1 MRKKTLLM
9 TLLMLIGFSFANATD
24 VVVGTQE
31 SNKLTNLFP
40 TNPYTAYSLT
50 EQIYTPA
57 EIGTNGSITSI
68 SFYRDWTSESVDELN
83 MPGLKLYMKHTTSS
97 KFNNNTDM
105 IALNESNLVW
115 EGNFTA
121 PSVEY
126 KGWVT
131 IELDEPFQYNGTDN
145 LLIAFYDTNPQK
157 TEANTNKFYYVTT
170 TENSALAYYSNDVVP
185 DLSSI
190 NSYSGS
196 TMPMKAHN
204 YVKFNIVQR
213 VNFEVNNLYESRAF
227 PVYTNYN
234 YCLTEQIYTAAEVGE
249 AKAINSLSFFMT
261 SDVAYSRNIKLYLM
275 HTDKEA
281 FDNDDDFL
289 SYSNSNMVFQG
300 NVNFVPGDWT
310 TITFDVA
317 FPYNGTQNLAV
328 IFVDETGTYTTRYFL
343 AYPAGSYQGLFSYTD
358 NFVVG
363 ASNATDATH
372 TRSQSKAQM
381 RINNGDIIGEMKAT
395 MPFNAGNAYSLSQ
408 QIYYPSD
415 FITTPNAI
423 SSISFYNKGAET
435 TRNIDLYLVHTSK
448 YKFESATDW
457 IPFTESDKVFSGNVT
472 FGEDE
477 WTAIQFD
484 KYFDYDGNSYVA
496 LIIDDNTGEAADPVQ
511 FSAFYSSY
519 ARTNILSG
527 SSNYTAS
534 NISSYEGTVGN
545 YLNAIRVN
553 DKGLNFK
560 PTSIEVS
567 DITWDGATVSWTS
580 RGNKWN
586 VQLFGEGYAD
596 WVTYAEG
603 LTEPTFT
610 FHDLTPE
617 RDYQVRVQTNHN
629 GELSDWAY
637 SGFTTDEQYHRPTDI
652 EASDIT
658 SHSAIIKWQDNCDA
672 KKWQLYLNEE
682 NSSGSIIGGWPVI
695 ADSNPFILTG
705 LKQGYKYYVW
715 VRAVIDEENA
725 VYSNWS
731 DDYEVFTTPKVNPD
745 IHFAGI
751 DNITP
756 SSATIAWEGGSS
768 SYQVRYRKYVP
779 EEVAFFDDFESYD
792 LTTNGWDVSINDGD
806 SPGWTVTGYEGN
818 AVLWSPSYNS
828 STAYN
833 ADCWAITPQ
842 VDLKGVLMFKERN
855 YSSSYPDTYEVLL
868 STTGKAKED
877 FTTVL
882 LPMHAPTVAWTD
894 VEIDLSAY
902 EGQQGYIALHH
913 VSTDQLHLFIDDFG
927 IIDFSGQEP
936 WQTLNET
943 TEKSMTIEGLD
954 ADTEYEVEVL
964 GLMQS
969 QEPVSTGRTT
979 FTTLVKN
986 PAPYDFSVN
995 AASTTANASWT
1006 GYGNLYEVKYRKS
1019 GGSFFEDF
1027 ESKTDG
1033 TLPEGWTT
1041 IDADGDG
1048 NNWFTFTTSDTDAN
1062 GNPYLFGSTTATSA
1076 SWVSSGALNP
1086 DNWLI
1091 SPAVPLNGTLS
1102 VWLRGQDPNYA
1113 SEHFAIYLSTA
1124 TTITDVSDFNV
1135 TLVGETVAQDELT
1148 EYTADLSAYAGQ
1160 MGHIAIRHYN
1170 ISDMFRLNVDN
1181 FSISGGEPG
1190 PWVTKYV
1197 SKPEIALTGL
1207 TPGASYEVQVTSQMT
1222 GEPDATS
1229 TFLFTTY
1236 ATDPVDI
1243 TLDNYGNNTSTIGA
1257 NNGVLANVTINNLYF
1272 PDGQWVPV
1280 CLPFD
1285 LDVASSPFTEARMMD
1300 GYETKGSTLLV
1311 NFLTPVTTMQAG
1323 TPYLVKVDR
1332 GDGGNL
1338 LNPVFNNVT
1347 INATQ
1352 NYHYVDGMYFE
1363 YALYYEFYCDVDYP
1377 NNLYVSDFGRQLKE
1391 LYESC
1396 WLYAFQPFFFYD
1408 GDLTGIDQIL
1418 VNTGDNDIMTG
1429 IGSVESETGDE
1440 IIYNV
1445 AGQRLAKKQKGVNI
1459 VNGKKILVK

>member
-1 MRKKTLLM
+1 M
-9 TLLMLIGFSFANATD
+9 
-24 VVVGTQE
+24 
-31 SNKLTNLFP
+31 
-40 TNPYTAYSLT
+40 
-50 EQIYTPA
+50 
-57 EIGTNGSITSI
+57 
-68 SFYRDWTSESVDELN
+68 
-83 MPGLKLYMKHTTSS
+83 
-97 KFNNNTDM
+97 
-105 IALNESNLVW
+105 
-115 EGNFTA
+115 
-121 PSVEY
+121 
-126 KGWVT
+126 
-131 IELDEPFQYNGTDN
+131 
-145 LLIAFYDTNPQK
+145 
-157 TEANTNKFYYVTT
+157 
-170 TENSALAYYSNDVVP
+170 
-185 DLSSI
+185 
-190 NSYSGS
+190 
-196 TMPMKAHN
+196 
-204 YVKFNIVQR
+204 
-213 VNFEVNNLYESRAF
+213 
-227 PVYTNYN
+227 
-234 YCLTEQIYTAAEVGE
+234 
-249 AKAINSLSFFMT
+249 
-261 SDVAYSRNIKLYLM
+261 
-275 HTDKEA
+275 
-281 FDNDDDFL
+281 FDN
-289 SYSNSNMVFQG
+289 
-300 NVNFVPGDWT
+300 
-310 TITFDVA
+310 
-317 FPYNGTQNLAV
+317 
-328 IFVDETGTYTTRYFL
+328 
-343 AYPAGSYQGLFSYTD
+343 
-358 NFVVG
+358 
-363 ASNATDATH
+363 
-372 TRSQSKAQM
+372 
-381 RINNGDIIGEMKAT
+381 
-395 MPFNAGNAYSLSQ
+395 
-408 QIYYPSD
+408 
-415 FITTPNAI
+415 
-423 SSISFYNKGAET
+423 
-435 TRNIDLYLVHTSK
+435 
-448 YKFESATDW
+448 
-457 IPFTESDKVFSGNVT
+457 
-472 FGEDE
+472 
-477 WTAIQFD
+477 
-484 KYFDYDGNSYVA
+484 
-496 LIIDDNTGEAADPVQ
+496 PV
-511 FSAFYSSY
+511 
-519 ARTNILSG
+519 L
-527 SSNYTAS
+527 
-534 NISSYEGTVGN
+534 
-545 YLNAIRVN
+545 
-553 DKGLNFK
+553 
-560 PTSIEVS
+560 
-567 DITWDGATVSWTS
+567 
-580 RGNKWN
+580 
-586 VQLFGEGYAD
+586 
-596 WVTYAEG
+596 
-603 LTEPTFT
+603 
-610 FHDLTPE
+610 
-617 RDYQVRVQTNHN
+617 
-629 GELSDWAY
+629 
-637 SGFTTDEQYHRPTDI
+637 
-652 EASDIT
+652 
-658 SHSAIIKWQDNCDA
+658 
-672 KKWQLYLNEE
+672 
-682 NSSGSIIGGWPVI
+682 
-695 ADSNPFILTG
+695 
-705 LKQGYKYYVW
+705 
-715 VRAVIDEENA
+715 VIDEENE

-731 DDYEVFTTPKVNPD
+731 EDYAYFTTPKVNPD

-779 EEVAFFDDFESYD
+779 EEVVFFDDFESYD
-792 LTTNGWDVSINDGD
+792 LTTNGWDVSINDGN
-806 SPGWTVTGYEGN
+806 SPGWTVASDEGN
-818 AVLWSPSYNS
+818 AVLWSPSYYS

-855 YSSSYPDTYEVLL
+855 RSSSYPDTYEVLL

-882 LPMHAPTVAWTD
+882 LPMHAPTTEWTD

-913 VSTDQLHLFIDDFG
+913 VSTDKYYLLIDDFG

-943 TEKSMTIEGLD
+943 TEKSVTIEGLD

-969 QEPVSTGRTT
+969 QEPVSTGTTT
-979 FTTLVKN
+979 FTTLAKH

-995 AASTTANASWT
+995 AASTTANVSWT
-1006 GYGNLYEVKYRKS
+1006 GYGNLYEVKYRTA
-1019 GGSFFEDF
+1019 GGGFFEDF

-1229 TFLFTTY
+1229 TFLFATY

-1323 TPYLVKVDR
+1323 VPYLVKVDR
-1332 GDGGNL
+1332 GDGSNL
-1338 LNPVFNNVT
+1338 VDPVFNNVT
-1347 INATQ
+1347 INATR
-1352 NYHYVDGMYFE
+1352 NSHYVDDMEFS

-1418 VNTGDNDIMTG
+1418 VNTGDNDYVTG

>member
-1 MRKKTLLM
+1 M

-97 KFNNNTDM
+97 RFNNNTDM

-121 PSVEY
+121 PSVDY

-213 VNFEVNNLYESRAF
+213 VNFEVNNLYETRSF

-234 YCLTEQIYTAAEVGE
+234 YSLTEQIYTAAEVGE

-261 SDVAYSRNIKLYLM
+261 SDEAYSRNIKLYLM

-328 IFVDETGTYTTRYFL
+328 IFVDETGTYTPRYFL

-372 TRSQSKAQM
+372 ARSQSKAQM
-381 RINNGDIIGEMKAT
+381 RINNGDIIGEMKAV

-448 YKFESATDW
+448 DWFESTTDW

-511 FSAFYSSY
+511 FSAFYSSSL
-519 ARTNILSG
+519 RTNILSG

-534 NISSYEGTVGN
+534 NISSYEGTVGKF
-545 YLNAIRVN
+545 LNAIRVN

-580 RGNKWN
+580 RGSKWN
-586 VQLFGEGYAD
+586 LQLFGEGYAD

-637 SGFTTDEQYHRPTDI
+637 SAFTTDERYPRPTDI

-658 SHSAIIKWQDNCDA
+658 SHSAIISWQDNCDA
-672 KKWQLYLNEE
+672 KRWQVYVYEG
-682 NSSGSIIGGWPVI
+682 NSSGSYLRDWKDF

-705 LKQGYKYYVW
+705 LKQGHQYYVY
-715 VRAVIDEENA
+715 VRAVIDEENE
-725 VYSNWS
+725 VYSKWS
-731 DDYEVFTTPKVNPD
+731 EDYAYFTTPKVNPD
-745 IHFAGI
+745 INFAGI

-779 EEVAFFDDFESYD
+779 GEVVFFDDFESYD
-792 LTTNGWDVSINDGD
+792 LTTNGWDVSINDGN
-806 SPGWTVTGYEGN
+806 SPGWTVGGYEGN
-818 AVLWSPSYNS
+818 GVLWSPSYY
-828 STAYN
+828 STSYN

-855 YSSSYPDTYEVLL
+855 KSSSYPDTYEVLL

-882 LPMHAPTVAWTD
+882 LPMHAPTTEWTD
-894 VEIDLSAY
+894 VKIDLSAY

-913 VSTDQLHLFIDDFG
+913 VSTDQYYLFIDDFG

-943 TEKSMTIEGLD
+943 TEKSVTIEGLD

-969 QEPVSTGRTT
+969 QEPVSTGTTT
-979 FTTLVKN
+979 FTTLAKH

-995 AASTTANASWT
+995 AASTTANVSWT
-1006 GYGNLYEVKYRKS
+1006 GYGNLYEVKYRTS
-1019 GGSFFEDF
+1019 GSFFEDF

-1033 TLPEGWTT
+1033 RLPVGWTT

-1048 NNWFTFTTSDTDAN
+1048 NTWFTVTSSDNNDSN
-1062 GNPYLFGSTTATSA
+1062 GNPRYFGNTTATSA
-1076 SWVSSGALNP
+1076 SWVSGGGALTP

-1091 SPAVPLNGTLS
+1091 SPAVPLDGTLS
-1102 VWLRGQDPNYA
+1102 VWLRGHNSSYP

-1160 MGHIAIRHYN
+1160 IGHIAIRHYN

-1181 FSISGGEPG
+1181 FSISGEPG

-1207 TPGASYEVQVTSQMT
+1207 MPGMSYEVQVTSQMS

-1243 TLDNYGNNTSTIGA
+1243 TLDNYGDNTSTIIA

-1280 CLPFD
+1280 TLPFD
-1285 LDVASSPFTEARMMD
+1285 LDVASSPFTEARTMD

-1323 TPYLVKVDR
+1323 IPYLVKVDR

-1338 LNPVFNNVT
+1338 VDPVFNNVT
-1347 INATQ
+1347 ISMSVN
-1352 NYHYVDGMYFE
+1352 NYYVNDMVFW
-1363 YALYYEFYCDVDYP
+1363 YALYYEFYCDKDYP
-1377 NNLYVSDFGRQLKE
+1377 KNFFISDFGRQLKT
-1391 LYESC
+1391 LYQSC
-1396 WLYAFQPFFFYD
+1396 WLYAFQPYFYYS

-1418 VNTGDNDIMTG
+1418 VNTGDGTNDYVTG

>member
-1 MRKKTLLM
+1 M

-121 PSVEY
+121 PSVDY

-227 PVYTNYN
+227 PVYFFFNDTAT
-234 YCLTEQIYTAAEVGE
+234 TEIYTAAEVGE

-261 SDVAYSRNIKLYLM
+261 SDVAYPRNIKLYLM

-343 AYPAGSYQGLFSYTD
+343 AYPAESYQGLFSYTD

-372 TRSQSKAQM
+372 GRSQSKAQM

-408 QIYYPSD
+408 QIYFPTD

-586 VQLFGEGYAD
+586 VQYKPKNDAEWITA
-596 WVTYAEG
+596 AEG
-603 LTEPTFT
+603 ITEKTCQLT
-610 FHDLTPE
+610 DLQEETI
-617 RDYQVRVQTNHN
+617 YQVRVQTNHN
-629 GELSDWAY
+629 GELSDWA
-637 SGFTTDEQYHRPTDI
+637 SSAFATDERYHRPTDI

-672 KKWQLYLNEE
+672 KRWQVYVYEGS
-682 NSSGSIIGGWPVI
+682 SSGSYLCDWKDF

-705 LKQGYKYYVW
+705 LKQGHQYEVY
-715 VRAVIDEENA
+715 VRAVIDEENE
-725 VYSNWS
+725 VYSKWS
-731 DDYEVFTTPKVNPD
+731 EDYAYFTTPKVNPD

-779 EEVAFFDDFESYD
+779 EEVVFFDDFESYD
-792 LTTNGWDVSINDGD
+792 LTTNGWDVSINDGN
-806 SPGWTVTGYEGN
+806 SPGWTVAGYEGN
-818 AVLWSPSYNS
+818 GVLWSPSYYNN
-828 STAYN
+828 TVYN

-855 YSSSYPDTYEVLL
+855 YSSTYPDTYEVLL

-882 LPMHAPTVAWTD
+882 LPMHAPTTEWTD
-894 VEIDLSAY
+894 VKIDLSAY

-913 VSTDQLHLFIDDFG
+913 VSTNQYFLLIDDFG

-943 TEKSMTIEGLD
+943 TEKSVTIEGLD

-969 QEPVSTGRTT
+969 QEPVSTGTTT
-979 FTTLVKN
+979 FTTLVKH

-995 AASTTANASWT
+995 AATTTANVSWT
-1006 GYGNLYEVKYRKS
+1006 GYGNLYEVKYRTV
-1019 GGSFFEDF
+1019 GNFFEDF

-1048 NNWFTFTTSDTDAN
+1048 NTWYTYTTSETDAN
-1062 GNPYLFGSTTATSA
+1062 GKPVLFGSTCATSA
-1076 SWVSSGALNP
+1076 SWVSSGALTP

-1091 SPAVPLNGTLS
+1091 SPAVPLDGTLS
-1102 VWLRGQDPNYA
+1102 VWLRGQDPNFA

-1160 MGHIAIRHYN
+1160 IGHIAIRHYN

-1207 TPGASYEVQVTSQMT
+1207 TPGTAYEVQVTSQMS

-1229 TFLFTTY
+1229 EVITFVTNSS
-1236 ATDPVDI
+1236 DPID
-1243 TLDNYGNNTSTIGA
+1243 LAFDNNGDNASTIGA
-1257 NNGVLANVTINNLYF
+1257 NNGVLANVTINNLTLNS
-1272 PDGQWVPV
+1272 GVWQLV

-1285 LDVASSPFTEARMMD
+1285 VDVEKSPLAGADVRTFGNSGRIGNYYVID
-1300 GYETKGSTLLV
+1300 C
-1311 NFLTPVTTMQAG
+1311 LTPVNYMEAG
-1323 TPYLVKVDR
+1323 YTYLVRWNGTSD
-1332 GDGGNL
+1332 L
-1338 LNPVFNNVT
+1338 ENPTFYGVT
-1347 INATQ
+1347 IDIHQ
-1352 NYHYVDGMYFE
+1352 NSNYDENGLMAFQ
-1363 YALYYEFYCDVDYP
+1363 YALYYLLTSGTDYDQLFVTSGD
-1377 NNLYVSDFGRQLKE
+1377 NGTTLELILSGGQLK
-1391 LYESC
+1391 
-1396 WLYAFQPFFFYD
+1396 AFEGYIYVAHSYFD
-1408 GDLTGIDQIL
+1408 GTEAIL
-1418 VNTGDNDIMTG
+1418 LNTGDNDFVTG

-1459 VNGKKILVK
+1459 VNGKKVLVK

>member
-1 MRKKTLLM
+1 M

-105 IALNESNLVW
+105 IALNESDLVW
-115 EGNFTA
+115 EGNFIA
-121 PSVEY
+121 PSVDY

-372 TRSQSKAQM
+372 TRDQSKAQM

-408 QIYYPSD
+408 QIYFPTD

-435 TRNIDLYLVHTSK
+435 TRNIDLYLVHISK
-448 YKFESATDW
+448 YKFDSATDW

-580 RGNKWN
+580 RGSKWN
-586 VQLFGEGYAD
+586 LQLFGEGYAD

-617 RDYQVRVQTNHN
+617 RIYQVRVQTNHN
-629 GELSDWAY
+629 GELSDWA
-637 SGFTTDEQYHRPTDI
+637 SSAFATDERYHRPTGI

-672 KKWQLYLNEE
+672 KRWQVYVYEE
-682 NSSGSIIGGWPVI
+682 NSSGSTTNQWSVI

-705 LKQGYKYYVW
+705 LKQGYKYYVY
-715 VRAVIDEENA
+715 VRAVIDEENE

-731 DDYEVFTTPKVNPD
+731 DDYEAFTTPKANPD

-779 EEVAFFDDFESYD
+779 EEVVFFDDFESGD

-806 SPGWTVTGYEGN
+806 SPGWTVSGYEGN

-842 VDLKGVLMFKERN
+842 VDLKGVLMFKELN
-855 YSSSYPDTYEVLL
+855 YSSTYPDTYEVLL

-913 VSTDQLHLFIDDFG
+913 VSTDQFRLFIDDFG
-927 IIDFSGQEP
+927 IYDFSGQEP

-943 TEKSMTIEGLD
+943 TEKSVTIEGLD

-979 FTTLVKN
+979 FTTLAKN

-995 AASTTANASWT
+995 AAATTANVSWT
-1006 GYGNLYEVKYRKS
+1006 GYGNLYEVKYRTA

-1048 NNWFTFTTSDTDAN
+1048 NTWFTFTSENYVDAN
-1062 GNPYLFGSTTATSA
+1062 GNPAFFGNTTATSA
-1076 SWVSSGALNP
+1076 SWVGSGALTP

-1091 SPAVPLNGTLS
+1091 SPAVPLDGTLS
-1102 VWLRGQDPNYA
+1102 VWLRGQDPNFA

-1160 MGHIAIRHYN
+1160 IGHIAIRHYN

-1181 FSISGGEPG
+1181 FSISGEPG

-1207 TPGASYEVQVTSQMT
+1207 MPGTSYEVQVTSQMS

-1229 TFLFTTY
+1229 EVITFVTNSS
-1236 ATDPVDI
+1236 DPID
-1243 TLDNYGNNTSTIGA
+1243 LAFDNYGDNTSTISA
-1257 NNGVLANVTINNLYF
+1257 NDGVLANVTINNLYF

-1280 CLPFD
+1280 TLPFD

-1323 TPYLVKVDR
+1323 IPYLVKVDR

-1338 LNPVFNNVT
+1338 VDPVFNNVT
-1347 INATQ
+1347 INATRN
-1352 NYHYVDGMYFE
+1352 NYYVDDMVFW
-1363 YALYYEFYCDVDYP
+1363 YALYKEYYCDVDYP
-1377 NNLYVSDFGRQLKE
+1377 YNLYVSDFGRQLKT
-1391 LYESC
+1391 LYQSC
-1396 WLYAFQPFFFYD
+1396 WLYAFQPYFYYD
-1408 GDLTGIDQIL
+1408 GDLTGFDQIL
-1418 VNTGDNDIMTG
+1418 VNTGDGTNDYVTG

-1459 VNGKKILVK
+1459 VNGKKVLVK

>member
-1 MRKKTLLM
+1 M

-97 KFNNNTDM
+97 RFNNNTDM

-121 PSVEY
+121 PSVDY

-249 AKAINSLSFFMT
+249 AKAINSLSFFMN
-261 SDVAYSRNIKLYLM
+261 SSGPYLRNIKLYLV

-281 FDNDDDFL
+281 FDSSDDYL
-289 SYSNSNMVFQG
+289 TYSNSNMVFQG

-310 TITFDVA
+310 TIPFDVA
-317 FPYNGTQNLAV
+317 FQYNGTQNLAV
-328 IFVDETGTYTTRYFL
+328 IIADETGSYTYQTFL
-343 AYPAGSYQGLFSYTD
+343 AYPAGSYQGLYSYTD
-358 NFVVG
+358 NFVVD

-372 TRSQSKAQM
+372 TRDQSKAQM
-381 RINNGDIIGEMKAT
+381 RINNGDIIGDMKAALPVNT
-395 MPFNAGNAYSLSQ
+395 GEAYSLSQ
-408 QIYYPSD
+408 QIYWATD
-415 FITTPNAI
+415 FLNMPNAI

-435 TRNIDLYLVHTSK
+435 TRDIDLYLVTTTDN
-448 YKFESATDW
+448 YFNDGPTDW
-457 IPFTESDKVFSGNVT
+457 VSFTESDKVFSGSVT

-484 KYFDYDGNSYVA
+484 RYFDYDGGSNVVV
-496 LIIDDNTGEAADPVQ
+496 IIDDNTGVADDPVQ
-511 FSAFYSSY
+511 FKTYYTENERA
-519 ARTNILSG
+519 NIISG
-527 SSNYTAS
+527 SSNYSAS
-534 NISSYEGTVGN
+534 NISSYSGTLGHMIN
-545 YLNAIRVN
+545 SIRIN

-586 VQLFGEGYAD
+586 LQLFGEGYAD

-637 SGFTTDEQYHRPTDI
+637 SEFTTDERYHRPTGI

-658 SHSAIIKWQDNCDA
+658 SHSAIIKWQDNCGA
-672 KKWQLYLNEE
+672 KKWELYLDEY
-682 NSSGSIIGGWPVI
+682 NSSGSYTKGWSVI

-705 LKQGYKYYVW
+705 LKQGYKYYVR
-715 VRAVIDEENA
+715 VRAVIDEENE
-725 VYSNWS
+725 VYSKWS
-731 DDYEVFTTPKVNPD
+731 VDASFTTPKANPD

-756 SSATIAWEGGSS
+756 SSATIAWEGGSG

-779 EEVAFFDDFESYD
+779 GEVVFFDDFESGD

-806 SPGWTVTGYEGN
+806 SPGWTVTSFEGN
-818 AVLWSPSYNS
+818 EVLWSPSYNS

-842 VDLKGVLMFKERN
+842 VDLKGVLMFKERD

-882 LPMHAPTVAWTD
+882 LPMHAPTVEWTD

-913 VSTDQLHLFIDDFG
+913 VSTDQFYLFIDDFG
-927 IIDFSGQEP
+927 IFDISGQEP

-943 TEKSMTIEGLD
+943 TEKSVTIEGLD

-995 AASTTANASWT
+995 AATTTANASWT
-1006 GYGNLYEVKYRKS
+1006 GYGNLYEVKYRTS
-1019 GGSFFEDF
+1019 GGFFEDF

-1048 NNWFTFTTSDTDAN
+1048 YNWFTFTTSETDAN
-1062 GNPYLFGSTTATSA
+1062 GNPVLFGSTCATSA
-1076 SWVSSGALNP
+1076 SWVSSGALTP

-1170 ISDMFRLNVDN
+1170 ITDMFRLNVDN
-1181 FSISGGEPG
+1181 FSISGEPG

-1243 TLDNYGNNTSTIGA
+1243 TLDNYGSNKSTINA
-1257 NNGVLANVTINNLYF
+1257 NHGVLANVTINNLYF

-1280 CLPFD
+1280 ALPFD
-1285 LDVASSPFTEARMMD
+1285 LDVASSPFTEARMMN

-1323 TPYLVKVDR
+1323 VPYLVKVDR
-1332 GDGGNL
+1332 GDGSNL
-1338 LNPVFNNVT
+1338 VDPVFNNVT
-1347 INATQ
+1347 INATR
-1352 NYHYVDGMYFE
+1352 NYPSVGDMVFWC
-1363 YALYYEFYCDVDYP
+1363 ALYDEYCSDTDYP
-1377 NNLYVSDFGRQLKE
+1377 DVFYVSDFGRQLE
-1391 LYESC
+1391 TVYESY
-1396 WLYAFQPFFFYD
+1396 WLFAFQPYLYYV

-1418 VNTGDNDIMTG
+1418 VNTGDNDYVTG

>member
-1 MRKKTLLM
+1 M

-97 KFNNNTDM
+97 RFNNNTDM
-105 IALNESNLVW
+105 IALDESNLVW

-121 PSVEY
+121 PSVDY

-204 YVKFNIVQR
+204 YVKFNFINS
-213 VNFEVNNLYESRAF
+213 VNFEVNPAYESRAF

-234 YCLTEQIYTAAEVGE
+234 YSLTEQIYTAAEVGE

-281 FDNDDDFL
+281 FDIDDDFL

-317 FPYNGTQNLAV
+317 FPYSGTQNLAV
-328 IFVDETGTYTTRYFL
+328 IFADETGTYTSRYFL
-343 AYPAGSYQGLFSYTD
+343 AYPAGSYQGLYSYTD

-363 ASNATDATH
+363 ASNATTATH
-372 TRSQSKAQM
+372 ARSQSKAQM
-381 RINNGDIIGEMKAT
+381 RINNGDIIGEMKAV

-435 TRNIDLYLVHTSK
+435 TRNIDLYLVHISK
-448 YKFESATDW
+448 YQFESATDW

-484 KYFDYDGNSYVA
+484 RYFDYDGNSYVA
-496 LIIDDNTGEAADPVQ
+496 LIIDDNTGAAADPVQ
-511 FSAFYSSY
+511 FSAFYSSN

-534 NISSYEGTVGN
+534 NMSSYEGTVGN

-560 PTSIEVS
+560 PSAVEVT
-567 DITWDGATVSWTS
+567 DIVWNGATVSWTS

-586 VQLFGEGYAD
+586 VQYTSENDAE
-596 WVTYAEG
+596 WTTAAEG
-603 LTEPTFT
+603 ITEKTCQLT
-610 FHDLTPE
+610 DLQEETI
-617 RDYQVRVQTNHN
+617 YQVRVQTNRN
-629 GELSDWAY
+629 GELSDWVYAT
-637 SGFTTDEQYHRPTDI
+637 FTTDERYHRPTDI
-652 EASDIT
+652 QASDIT

-672 KKWQLYLNEE
+672 KRWQLYVDEYSL
-682 NSSGSIIGGWPVI
+682 SGSDASYWRVI

-705 LKQGYKYYVW
+705 LKQGYKYYVH
-715 VRAVIDEENA
+715 VRAVIDEENE
-725 VYSNWS
+725 VYSKWS
-731 DDYEVFTTPKVNPD
+731 NDYAYFTTPKVNPD
-745 IHFAGI
+745 INFAGI

-768 SYQVRYRKYVP
+768 SYQVRYRRYVP
-779 EEVAFFDDFESYD
+779 EEVVFFDDFESYD

-806 SPGWTVTGYEGN
+806 SPGWSIGAYAGN
-818 AVLWSPSYNS
+818 AVLWSPSYWS

-842 VDLKGVLMFKERN
+842 VDLKGVLMFKESN

-882 LPMHAPTVAWTD
+882 LPMHAPTTELTD
-894 VEIDLSAY
+894 VKIDLSAY

-913 VSTDQLHLFIDDFG
+913 VSTDQYYLFIDDFG
-927 IIDFSGQEP
+927 IYDLSGQEP

-943 TEKSMTIEGLD
+943 TEKSVTIEGLD

-969 QEPVSTGRTT
+969 QEPVSTGTTT
-979 FTTLVKN
+979 FTTLAKH
-986 PAPYDFSVN
+986 PAPFDFSVN
-995 AASTTANASWT
+995 AATTTANVSWT
-1006 GYGNLYEVKYRKS
+1006 GYGNLYEVKYRAVS
-1019 GGSFFEDF
+1019 GSSFFEDF

-1048 NNWFTFTTSDTDAN
+1048 YTWFTVTGSENNDSY
-1062 GNPYLFGSTTATSA
+1062 GNPRYFDNTAATSN
-1076 SWVSSGALNP
+1076 SWINGVGALNP

-1091 SPAVPLNGTLS
+1091 SPAVPLDGILS
-1102 VWLRGQDPNYA
+1102 VWLRGQDPSYA

-1124 TTITDVSDFNV
+1124 TTITGVSDFNV
-1135 TLVGETVAQDELT
+1135 TLVGETVAQDKLT
-1148 EYTADLSAYAGQ
+1148 EYTAVLSAYAGQ

-1181 FSISGGEPG
+1181 FNISGGG

-1207 TPGASYEVQVTSQMT
+1207 TPGTSYEVQVTSQMS

-1243 TLDNYGNNTSTIGA
+1243 TLDNYGDNTSTITA

-1280 CLPFD
+1280 TLPFD
-1285 LDVASSPFTEARMMD
+1285 LDVASSPFTEARRMD

-1323 TPYLVKVDR
+1323 IPYLVKVDR

-1338 LNPVFNNVT
+1338 VNPVFNNVT

-1352 NYHYVDGMYFE
+1352 NNYYVNDMVFW
-1363 YALYYEFYCDVDYP
+1363 YALYYEFYCSVDYP
-1377 NNLYVSDFGRQLKE
+1377 NYLFVSDFGRQLKE
-1391 LYESC
+1391 LYQSC
-1396 WLYAFQPFFFYD
+1396 WLYAFQPYFYYD

-1418 VNTGDNDIMTG
+1418 VNTGDGTNDYVTG

-1459 VNGKKILVK
+1459 VNGKKVLVK